1 MPKSKT
7 RLYTLFHLNLA
18 FSSIDESSH
27 ADVIQH
33 CYWPILELAQKGI
46 PVGLEVTLYTLE
58 CIQRVDPSWIIV
70 LRNLLT
76 SQSCEL
82 IASGDSQIIG
92 PLIPA
97 EVNHWNLTLGQ
108 SGYQNM
114 LGVTPRLAYI
124 NEQAVS
130 AGLLDLYHDA
140 GFEAVIMEWDNPY
153 SHQPEWNKETLSRP
167 HTLTSASGRPVK
179 VIWNSAVA
187 FQQFQRYVHNEMPL
201 DDYLTALKRMVP
213 SDCHAFPLYGSD
225 AEVFDYRP
233 GRFSVEAQKS
243 CNEWDRIRAL
253 FQRLQR
259 LSGYALTLPYAA
271 LDFWQEEPFLQL
283 GNAAHPVS
291 VKKQAKYNITRWA
304 LSGRND
310 LLLNT
315 LCHAR
320 FKQLI
325 EGQCQQADSW
335 RQLCRQWASDLRTHL
350 TQTRYDAL
358 IEQLVAVPETPPLLE
373 SSAGVPDDFNLS
385 IDEERGTLSVRSQH
399 LSLELN
405 AKRGLSIRS
414 LAFADH
420 QFKPVLGTLTHGH
433 FDHIAYSADFY
444 SNHLVME
451 RYRERDRVTD
461 LIQVDHEAGHHD
473 RAILIRTQIHTP
485 MGPLTKTYR
494 IEGAAIECTF
504 AFEQSVRP
512 EASLRLGY
520 ITLLDCTQRPWFSC
534 VNGGP
539 SFESFQVESDIDH
552 GAPVSSIVSA
562 TTALGAT
569 TGICRFGTGHMG
581 IELSWAPSRCA
592 ALPMVASRSIHQQYL
607 NRLWFSLSES
617 DETLKQ
623 GGVLLPFTFAIR
635 PVTAP

>member
-1 MPKSKT
+1 MPKRKT

-27 ADVIQH
+27 ADVIRQ

-58 CIQRVDPSWIIV
+58 CVQRVDPSWITT
-70 LRNLLT
+70 LRSLLT

-92 PLIPA
+92 PLVPA
-97 EVNHWNLTLGQ
+97 EVNRWNLALGQ
-108 SGYQNM
+108 QGYEDL

-130 AGLLDLYHDA
+130 AGLLDVYLDA
-140 GFEAVIMEWDNPY
+140 GFDAVIMEWDNPY
-153 SHQPEWNKETLSRP
+153 SHQPEWSKQTLSRP
-167 HTLTSASGRPVK
+167 HTLTSASGRPIK

-201 DDYLTALKRMVP
+201 DDYLLGLERMVP

-233 GRFSVEAQKS
+233 GRFTVEARKS
-243 CNEWDRIRAL
+243 HNEWERIHAL
-253 FQRLQR
+253 FQRLQH
-259 LSGYALTLPYAA
+259 LPGYVLTPPSTA
-271 LDFWQEEPFLQL
+271 LDYWQETPYLQL

-320 FKQLI
+320 FRQLVK
-325 EGQCQQADSW
+325 ERCEDATSW
-335 RQLCRQWASDLRTHL
+335 RQLCRQWASDFRTHL
-350 TQTRYDAL
+350 TQARYDGL
-358 IEQLVAVPETPPLLE
+358 IEQLDVPDAVPLLK
-373 SSAGVPDDFNLS
+373 SSTGVPEDFNLS
-385 IDEERGTLSVRSQH
+385 VDQERGTLLVTSRH
-399 LSLELN
+399 LTLELN
-405 AKRGLSIRS
+405 AKRGLAIRS
-414 LAFADH
+414 LAFSDH

-461 LIQVDHEAGHHD
+461 LIQVDYEAGHHD
-473 RAILIRTQIHTP
+473 RAMLIRTQIHTP

-494 IEGAAIECTF
+494 IEGDTIECTF

-520 ITLLDCTQRPWFSC
+520 ITLLDCAQRPWFSC

-539 SFESFQVESDIDH
+539 SVESFQVETDIDH

-569 TGICRFGTGHMG
+569 TGICRFGTANMG
-581 IELSWAPSRCA
+581 VELSWDPSRCA

-623 GGVLLPFTFAIR
+623 GGMLLPFTFTIR
-635 PVTAP
+635 PAAAP